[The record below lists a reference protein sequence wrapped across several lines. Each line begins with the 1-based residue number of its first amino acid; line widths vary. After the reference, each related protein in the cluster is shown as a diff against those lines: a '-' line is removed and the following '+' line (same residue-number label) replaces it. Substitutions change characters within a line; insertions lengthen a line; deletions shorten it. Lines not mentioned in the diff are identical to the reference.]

1 MKAPHVT
8 VLTAVRN
15 GAPYLAET
23 VASIQNQSF
32 TDWEY
37 IIVDDASDDGTPQ
50 IAEDLA
56 RGDARIRVLVRSASV
71 GPYAAANDGLRVARG
86 AFTIRTDADDLST
99 PDRIEKQLAFLAAHP
114 EYRACVS
121 YWQSLNDQGVMPST
135 QTPIPLNSRVFRW
148 SLLLRSQSIHSAVC
162 FETAMMRELGG
173 YRELPLSQDYRLW
186 CDLTRRGWL
195 GTIPEVLCYVRS
207 HGKRQSHTSYT
218 VQRELAIDVLSDHL
232 AALTGERWSRED
244 LLALRSV
251 GHGEVMPVHKGLEM
265 LDRWDRLW
273 QAADDLTPADRA
285 ELARTSSFR
294 RWKHLRANARQ
305 QPLAALKGAMKSIML
320 KGPQS
325 LVPAGRGAS
334 L

>member
-1 MKAPHVT
+1 MKAPQVT

-15 GAPYLAET
+15 GADYLAET
-23 VASIQNQSF
+23 IASIQKQSF
-32 TDWEY
+32 ADWEY
-37 IIVDDASDDGTPQ
+37 IIVDDASDDATAK
-50 IAEDLA
+50 IAEGFA
-56 RGDARIRVLVRSASV
+56 RTDARIRVIVRSTSV
-71 GPYAAANDGLRVARG
+71 GPYAAANDGLRSARG
-86 AFTIRTDADDLST
+86 VYIVRTDADDLST
-99 PDRIEKQLAFLAAHP
+99 PDRIEKQLAFLSAHP

-121 YWQSLNDQGVMPST
+121 YWQSLNDKGAIPGT
-135 QTPIPLNSRVFRW
+135 ETPIPLSPRVFRW

-162 FETAMMRELGG
+162 FEKAMMEELGG

-186 CDLTRRGWL
+186 CELTRRGWL
-195 GTIPEVLCYVRS
+195 GTIPEVLCYVRT
-207 HGKRQSHTSYT
+207 HRTRQSHTSFD
-218 VQRELAIDVLSDHL
+218 VQRKLAIDVLSDHL
-232 AALTGERWSRED
+232 LALTGERWSQED

-251 GHGEVMPVHKGLEM
+251 GHSESMPVEKGLEM

-273 QAADDLTPADRA
+273 QAASDLTQSDRQ

-305 QPLAALKGAMKSIML
+305 QPIPAIKGVVKLVM

-325 LVPAGRGAS
+325 VVPVLRGTS